1 MPSQYQA
8 LNDASRLAH
17 AALTGTSPNPEHW
30 RERER
35 ERERLDGILRLLNRD
50 DRAFVREL
58 IERRTGLP

>member
-35 ERERLDGILRLLNRD
+35 LDGILRLLNRD